1 MAAKVHV
8 CSSGENVLS
17 YRFVQKYGSHML
29 VLVHVS
35 PVVKKEAVRK
45 EIKCL
50 RRGNSRTFRIEKT
63 SFKY

>member
-1 MAAKVHV
+1 M
-8 CSSGENVLS
+8 LS
-17 YRFVQKYGSHML
+17 YRFVQKYGNHML

-50 RRGNSRTFRIEKT
+50 RRGNSRTFRIEKY
-63 SFKY
+63 FI